1 MHFHEVSVF
10 LLFPHIFYPR
20 EVYKTPTD
28 FEKAYADK
36 CNVIKLQSESCSA
49 VSDSLWLHRL

>member
-49 VSDSLWLHRL
+49 VSDSL